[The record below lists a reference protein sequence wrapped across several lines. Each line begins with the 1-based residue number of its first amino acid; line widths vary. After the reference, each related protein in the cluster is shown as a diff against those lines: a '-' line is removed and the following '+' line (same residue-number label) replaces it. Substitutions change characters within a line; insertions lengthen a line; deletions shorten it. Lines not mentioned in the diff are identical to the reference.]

1 MMKIELAKYRR
12 MLQSPLSFFDTFEDT
27 AYKKLILQTLRM
39 TAKTTAEAY
48 GNYDV
53 THAVWRGSYD
63 YSAIFPS
70 SSSTRRTTTK

>member
-1 MMKIELAKYRR
+1 
-12 MLQSPLSFFDTFEDT
+12 
-27 AYKKLILQTLRM
+27 M